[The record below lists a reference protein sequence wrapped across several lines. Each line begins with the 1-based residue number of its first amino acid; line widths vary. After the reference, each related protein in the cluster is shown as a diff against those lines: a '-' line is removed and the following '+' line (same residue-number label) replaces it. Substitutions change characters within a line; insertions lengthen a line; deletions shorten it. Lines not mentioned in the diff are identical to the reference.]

1 LRIFSKRKQLP
12 LFIEKGWYEVKKEMT
27 PPESSPKR
35 GGKQIKSVLISN
47 ILWMVIMI
55 TEEEFKELAQTYTVV
70 SLVETMLADLHT
82 PVSIYLTLR
91 SNTSYSFLL
100 ESVEPDERI
109 GRFSFVGTDPHWILK
124 AKGDVIEIESCGK
137 KEQRTG
143 KILDVLDEFSCR
155 YRSAAAHEQQ
165 GFTGGFLGYF
175 GYDRVQEIENIPL
188 HPTSVDDVPDAIFG
202 LFQSVIKFDHL
213 QQLLTVT
220 HNILVEKNRSLKDQY
235 YEGTKILTAILTQ
248 LGTPPVLENSF
259 QCDLASVQQ
268 GVDYDAFCS
277 SVKRAKEYI
286 REGDIFQVVL
296 SRRVQVPFSGD
307 PFPVYRALRI
317 INPSPYLFYL
327 DYGSVKLIGSSP
339 EVLVRVQDRAVAVM
353 PIAGTRKRG
362 KTEQEDKLL
371 EEELLLDEKEA
382 AEHVMLVD
390 LGRNDIGRVS
400 KYGSVH
406 VPVFKRLKRFSHV
419 MHLVSEVKGT
429 LKANANSLDALRA
442 CFPAGTVSG
451 APKVRAMEIINEL
464 EPVRRGIYAGAV
476 GYLGFDGALDTCI
489 AIRTIV
495 ATNGT
500 LTIQAGAGIVAD
512 SVPELEYKETVN
524 KAQALLDALTV
535 ASDGLM
541 KIHSSNGLPGGQQ

>member
-1 LRIFSKRKQLP
+1 
-12 LFIEKGWYEVKKEMT
+12 
-27 PPESSPKR
+27 
-35 GGKQIKSVLISN
+35 
-47 ILWMVIMI
+47 MI
-55 TEEEFKELAQTYTVV
+55 TEEEFKELAQTYSVV
-70 SLVETMLADLHT
+70 PLVETMLADLHT
-82 PVSIYLTLR
+82 PVSIYLTLCP
-91 SNTSYSFLL
+91 NTSHSFLL

-109 GRFSFVGTDPHWILK
+109 GRFSFVGTDPLLTIK
-124 AKGDVIEIESCGK
+124 AKGDVVEIESGGK
-137 KEQRTG
+137 NEQRHE
-143 KILDVLDEFSCR
+143 KILDVLDEFSRR

-188 HPTSVDDVPDAIFG
+188 YSPAVDDVPDAMFG
-202 LFQSVIKFDHL
+202 LFQSVVKFDHL

-220 HNILVEKNRSLKDQY
+220 DNILVEKNRPLNDQY
-235 YEGTKILTAILTQ
+235 NEGAKILAAILAQ
-248 LGTPPVLENSF
+248 LGKPPVLENSF
-259 QCDLASVQQ
+259 HCDLASVQH
-268 GVDYDAFCS
+268 GADHDAFCS

-286 REGDIFQVVL
+286 HEGDIFQVVL

-317 INPSPYLFYL
+317 INPSPYLFYIN
-327 DYGSVKLIGSSP
+327 YGPVKLIGSSP
-339 EVLVRVQDRAVAVM
+339 EVLVRVQDRTVAVM
-353 PIAGTRKRG
+353 PIAGTRRRG
-362 KTEQEDKLL
+362 KTEQEDKIL
-371 EEELLLDEKEA
+371 EEELLYDEKEV

-390 LGRNDIGRVS
+390 LGRNDVGRVS
-400 KYGSVH
+400 EYGTVN

-419 MHLVSEVKGT
+419 MHLVSEVQGK
-429 LKANANSLDALRA
+429 LKANANSVDALRA

-495 ATNGT
+495 ATNGM

-524 KAQALLDALTV
+524 KAQALLDALAV

-541 KIHSSNGLPGGQQ
+541 KIRSSNGYSGEQQ

>member
-1 LRIFSKRKQLP
+1 
-12 LFIEKGWYEVKKEMT
+12 
-27 PPESSPKR
+27 
-35 GGKQIKSVLISN
+35 
-47 ILWMVIMI
+47 MI
-55 TEEEFKELAQTYTVV
+55 TKEEFKELAHTYSVV
-70 SLVETMLADLHT
+70 PLVETMLADLHT
-82 PVSIYLTLR
+82 PVSIYLTLC
-91 SNTSYSFLL
+91 SKTSHSFLL

-109 GRFSFVGTDPHWILK
+109 GRFSFVGTDPLLVIK
-124 AKGDVIEIESCGK
+124 AKGDVVEIESDGK
-137 KEQRTG
+137 KEQRHG
-143 KILDVLDEFSCR
+143 KILDVLDELSNK
-155 YRSAAAHEQQ
+155 YRSAAANEQQ

-175 GYDRVQEIENIPL
+175 GYDRVREIENISL
-188 HPTSVDDVPDAIFG
+188 HPTAADDVPDAMFG
-202 LFQSVIKFDHL
+202 LFQSVVKFDHL

-220 HNILVEKNRSLKDQY
+220 HNIIVEKSSSLDDQY
-235 YEGTKILTAILTQ
+235 DKGLKILTSILAR
-248 LGTPPVLENSF
+248 LSNPPVMENSF
-259 QCDLASVQQ
+259 QCDLVSVQH
-268 GVDYDAFCS
+268 GADRDAFCS

-286 REGDIFQVVL
+286 HEGDIFQVVL

-307 PFPVYRALRI
+307 PFPIYRALRI

-327 DYGSVKLIGSSP
+327 NYGSVKLIGSSP
-339 EVLVRVQDRAVAVM
+339 EVLVRVQDRTVAVM

-362 KTEQEDKLL
+362 KNEQEDKLL
-371 EEELLLDEKEA
+371 EEELLRDEKEA

-400 KYGSVH
+400 EYGTVH
-406 VPVFKRLKRFSHV
+406 VPVFKHLKRFSHV
-419 MHLVSEVKGT
+419 MHLVSEVQGK
-429 LKANANSLDALRA
+429 LKADANSLDALRA

-495 ATNGT
+495 AAKDM

-524 KAQALLDALTV
+524 KAQALLDALAV
-535 ASDGLM
+535 ASNGLM
-541 KIHSSNGLPGGQQ
+541 KIHSGNEYPGGRQ

>member
-1 LRIFSKRKQLP
+1 
-12 LFIEKGWYEVKKEMT
+12 
-27 PPESSPKR
+27 
-35 GGKQIKSVLISN
+35 
-47 ILWMVIMI
+47 MI
-55 TEEEFKELAQTYTVV
+55 TKEKFKELAQTYSVV
-70 SLVETMLADLHT
+70 PLVETMLADLHT
-82 PVSIYLTLR
+82 PVSIYLTLC

-109 GRFSFVGTDPHWILK
+109 GRFSFVGTEPLLVIK
-124 AKGDVIEIESCGK
+124 AKGDVVEIESGGK
-137 KEQRTG
+137 GEQRHG
-143 KILDVLDEFSCR
+143 KILDVLNEFSQK
-155 YRSAAAHEQQ
+155 YRSVKAHEQE

-188 HPTSVDDVPDAIFG
+188 HSPAVDDVPDAMFG
-202 LFQSVIKFDHL
+202 LYQSVVKFDHL
-213 QQLLTVT
+213 QQLLTIT
-220 HNILVEKNRSLKDQY
+220 HNILVEKKRPLNDQY
-235 YEGTKILTAILTQ
+235 NEGIKILKVILAR
-248 LGTPPVLENSF
+248 LSKPPVLENSF
-259 QCDLASVQQ
+259 RCDLASIQH
-268 GVDYDAFCS
+268 GADREAFCS

-286 REGDIFQVVL
+286 HEGDIFQVVL
-296 SRRVQVPFSGD
+296 SRRVQVQFSGD

-339 EVLVRVQDRAVAVM
+339 EVLVRVQDRSVAVM

-371 EEELLLDEKEA
+371 EEELLRDEKEA

-400 KYGSVH
+400 EYGTVH
-406 VPVFKRLKRFSHV
+406 VPVFKGLKRFSHV
-419 MHLVSEVKGT
+419 MHLVSEVHGK
-429 LKANANSLDALRA
+429 LKPNANSLDALRA

-495 ATNGT
+495 AANNT

-524 KAQALLDALTV
+524 KAQALLDALVV
-535 ASDGLM
+535 A
-541 KIHSSNGLPGGQQ
+541 SNGLNKIHDGNEYSGG